1 MSIEAMK
8 QALEA
13 LEEYGEHYKECRY
26 VPYKTLVPQP
36 PCTCGYKE
44 SVIALRQA
52 IEQEI
57 EQEPVAY
64 TFSDDVILAKH
75 WTDEDPPSGWTP
87 LYTAPPKQEIEQEP
101 VAWMTNSEQDVTAEF
116 LFSHVQTPMHNIPLY
131 EAPPKREWV
140 CKKCGEQNVD

>member
-1 MSIEAMK
+1 MGNNMSIEAMK

-75 WTDEDPPSGWTP
+75 WTAEDPPSGWTP
-87 LYTAPPKQEIEQEP
+87 LYTAPPKRPVKSFTGGIPRYAMDAPIE
-101 VAWMTNSEQDVTAEF
+101 AKLKDKNT
-116 LFSHVQTPMHNIPLY
+116 
-131 EAPPKREWV
+131 
-140 CKKCGEQNVD
+140 